1 MDLLR
6 WVLFGVLPAIAAV
19 LLGVGVGGPRWLAI
33 ALATALC
40 VPFGMA
46 IDWPGWP
53 WDLDGWRG
61 RPQPW
66 LWWCLAAGGVLGTCF
81 DARLLPKWLLAPLEV
96 ALVAFVPWL
105 LSSQLRANNTLFGCV
120 VWLGVAWVVTFGTWW
135 VVRRAGRARPGM
147 MVPLVGM
154 LALATDA
161 WLLRRHG
168 AGLAWEISG
177 VGAIALLVA
186 VGTAAWRQPF
196 VCGTGAALCITIAH
210 VGLLWCGHGSR
221 ELRSSAFLLALAV
234 PWPLWLATAKGLAQ
248 RKRFGAFCVGLASAS
263 LAAVAIGLA

>member
-1 MDLLR
+1 
-6 WVLFGVLPAIAAV
+6 
-19 LLGVGVGGPRWLAI
+19 
-33 ALATALC
+33 
-40 VPFGMA
+40 
-46 IDWPGWP
+46 
-53 WDLDGWRG
+53 
-61 RPQPW
+61 
-66 LWWCLAAGGVLGTCF
+66 
-81 DARLLPKWLLAPLEV
+81 
-96 ALVAFVPWL
+96 FVPWL